1 MAWLELLDFRSYGR
15 LSWEPVPGVNL
26 LVGRNASGK
35 TNVLE
40 SIGYLATLRSFRRAG
55 DSVLVRTG
63 SERAVIRGKVEGA
76 RTSALIEVELPVEG
90 RRRAQVNRTR
100 LGRLADLLG
109 TMRCVVFLPDDL
121 DIVKRGPSYRRDLL
135 DSIAVQMW
143 PGAQL
148 DQQEYERTL
157 RQRNILLKQM
167 GWRAD
172 VVSLDVWDER
182 LAKSGGRVASR
193 RQATIAALE
202 DRAGAIYRAVSGER
216 TRLSIGYHPVWAPG
230 RAGSTEAWGEAL
242 RAALQAARQVDLD
255 RRVSTVGPHRDDV
268 ALMLD
273 DRDARMRASQG
284 EQRCL
289 ILAVRVASH
298 RAIEATTGE
307 PPLLL
312 LDDVFSELDSDRST
326 ALAQALPVAQTFLT
340 AASVEDIPVQGR
352 RWLVAEGEVL

>member
-1 MAWLELLDFRSYGR
+1 MAWLELVDFRSYGR
-15 LSWEPVPGVNL
+15 LRWEPLPGVNL
-26 LVGRNASGK
+26 LVGRNAAGK

-40 SIGYLATLRSFRRAG
+40 SIGYLATLRSFRKVS

-76 RTSALIEVELPVEG
+76 RTSALIEVELPFEG

-143 PGAQL
+143 PGAQQ
-148 DQQEYERTL
+148 DQHEYERAR

-172 VVSLDVWDER
+172 TVSLDVWDDR
-182 LAKSGGRVASR
+182 LAKAGGRVVSR
-193 RQATIAALE
+193 RQATVAALE
-202 DRAGAIYRAVSGER
+202 DRAGAVYRAVSGDT
-216 TRLSIGYHPVWAPG
+216 TRLSIRYRPVWGSG
-230 RAGSTEAWGEAL
+230 RAGSTEAWVEAL
-242 RAALQAARQVDLD
+242 RAALQAARQVDLE

-268 ALMLD
+268 VLMLD
-273 DRDARMRASQG
+273 DRDARTRASQG
-284 EQRCL
+284 EQRSL
-289 ILAVRVASH
+289 ILSVRVAAH

-307 PPLLL
+307 PPVLL

-326 ALAQALPVAQTFLT
+326 ALAQYLPAAQTFIT
-340 AASVEDIPVQGR
+340 AASREDIPVQGR
-352 RWLVAEGEVL
+352 RWRLAGGELR